1 MFRSVPMFIT
11 VSGNFLCVVQKCG
24 VFQCRIKA
32 ISMKSHWTVY
42 MFVTLFMLLQSF
54 TNIWISLHS
63 VFGKRCNFPPINMHL
78 LFTVDHEF
86 YFDDTKYVY
95 PDWSVNDIL
104 SDLPFSKFITIKCY
118 RILVSK
124 TYQSRIKSGRLK
136 AVQTKLY
143 YVKGHYGI
151 IFN

>member
-95 PDWSVNDIL
+95 PDWSVNDTL
-104 SDLPFSKFITIKCY
+104 SYHFQSSLPLMLSNSCKQNLPVEDKVGQVKSRADKTIFCK
-118 RILVSK
+118 RTLWD
-124 TYQSRIKSGRLK
+124 
-136 AVQTKLY
+136 
-143 YVKGHYGI
+143 H
-151 IFN
+151 F

>member
-11 VSGNFLCVVQKCG
+11 VSGNFLCVVQKCV

-78 LFTVDHEF
+78 FLQLIMNFTSTTRNTCTLTEVLMISCLTYHFQSSLPLMLSNSCKQNLPVEDKVGQVKSRADKTILCKRTLWDHF
-86 YFDDTKYVY
+86 
-95 PDWSVNDIL
+95 
-104 SDLPFSKFITIKCY
+104 
-118 RILVSK
+118 
-124 TYQSRIKSGRLK
+124 
-136 AVQTKLY
+136 
-143 YVKGHYGI
+143 
-151 IFN
+151 